1 MSIYLDLN
9 RTLSYNTLFTFIIGN
24 RGGGKTYG
32 FKQWAINDFIKNKKQ
47 FIYLRRYKT
56 ELIDVNKFFADIQ
69 HEFPDHEFKI
79 RGKEFLIDDE
89 VAGWAVA
96 LSTAL
101 TKKSVPYP
109 NVNKIG
115 FDEFLIAK
123 SAIHYMANEV
133 MSFLEFYSTVDRLR
147 MGNLSDD
154 VRVIFM
160 GNNISIINPYFQYF
174 KLKPNLNKE
183 FTRKGDILIQ
193 YYSNLEYIQ
202 KMKETR
208 FGKLIE
214 GTEYA
219 NYAIENKSL
228 TEKEEFIEK
237 RSQTA
242 KYIFTIDYK
251 GAQVG
256 VWRDYYN
263 GFIYTSEII
272 DPSCQFH
279 YCVRTAD
286 AQPNISLCKSA
297 RKSFHLKQL
306 IIAFEIGSL
315 RYENLRIKSLT
326 QDVLR
331 DIL

>member
-1 MSIYLDLN
+1 MGIYLDLN
-9 RTLSYNTLFTFIIGN
+9 RTLSYNALFTFIIGN

-69 HEFPDHEFKI
+69 HEFPNHEFKI

-123 SAIHYMANEV
+123 SAIHYMSNEV
-133 MSFLEFYSTVDRLR
+133 MSFLEFYSTVERLR
-147 MGNLSDD
+147 TGNLSDD

-193 YYSNLEYIQ
+193 YYSNIEYIQ
-202 KMKETR
+202 KMKQTR

-237 RSQTA
+237 LEFFIEKT
-242 KYIFTIDYK
+242 
-251 GAQVG
+251 
-256 VWRDYYN
+256 YN
-263 GFIYTSEII
+263 RNY
-272 DPSCQFH
+272 
-279 YCVRTAD
+279 
-286 AQPNISLCKSA
+286 
-297 RKSFHLKQL
+297 
-306 IIAFEIGSL
+306 
-315 RYENLRIKSLT
+315 
-326 QDVLR
+326 
-331 DIL
+331 